1 MAVLIYLLATGL
13 PSAQA
18 ADRPPAAN
26 INVGQLDWDNTT
38 NSVKVTATLSIN
50 GLVVRAGSDRGDF
63 RVQVG
68 ESASDDYSGGT
79 FLSSVTQN
87 GRNSY
92 GTNGYAVSSAQ
103 VDDTGCRICAFVPTG
118 ATAGSAAEFNINV
131 AAAWF
136 PYTDYLAG
144 TALNSAGTNGGTND
158 LLIGSP
164 GLVLGT
170 HFIGVA
176 AGKSVVDL
184 RSLGIDSRTNGVL
197 LVNHAKDENNFALSQ
212 VNTNDGTW
220 NVFLRDNAENSYT
233 NYEQDP
239 VAFVFIPKTNTTLIS
254 GRFNSDG
261 SIASFSGNAPQF
273 AATTNGTGQ
282 WELKLPG
289 HTPAGGV
296 LIISAEGGGNQNGDN
311 IVSYEANAKGDGWVI
326 QSRDT
331 PANSLQ
337 TPLGVSGEPEAVA
350 SFVFI
355 PGPAATLVS
364 PEVHTQTVGASP
376 VLKAAVSNAV
386 PGNLTATFYGREA
399 PTPLPGP
406 DFCIVVMPD
415 TQMYTGEL
423 SGGKKT
429 MMIAQTEWAITNRVS
444 RNVAYVTQLGDISNN
459 GDTPIYISQW
469 RNATNAMYRL
479 ENPSRTQMADGMAYG
494 VAVGNHEMTPNGDPV
509 SGTTSNYTKYFGVPH
524 FTGREYYAG
533 HYGTNNN
540 NHFDF
545 FSAGGLDFVV
555 LYFEY
560 NTAPPAELLAWANQV
575 LVTNAWRRAIVVTH
589 YMGSAATP
597 STLSAQGSAIYNALK
612 ANTNLFLTLGGHVS
626 GEGSRTDTYN
636 GNTVHTLISDYQGY
650 TNGGNGFMR
659 LMEFSPSNNVVTVQ
673 TYSPW
678 TGVYETD
685 DDSEFYFTY
694 NMSARGGSG
703 SAGTAYTSLGTNTG
717 VAGGNVLSCAWPGLH
732 TDKAYEWY
740 VTLTDEL
747 GNTTTSPVWRFIT
760 LPNSAPLAGNQVVTV
775 TGDAPAPLT
784 LVASDPNGDALTFRL
799 NTLPTHGLILNIDTN
814 NGTLTYAPTRG
825 YRGSDRFIY
834 QASDGLLSSAAAS
847 MNLTVTVPMD
857 TNANGLPDV
866 WEAAYGLTDPNADD
880 DGDGLTNLK
889 EYLAGTNPTNAASIF
904 HILAAPLQTNGR
916 CSLTW
921 SSIGG
926 TRYRIQFR
934 NGTTNS
940 GVVGTF
946 TDIVRPLT
954 TEMDISPYGADSTQ
968 SFVDDF
974 TLTGGPPAGGARYYR
989 VRLVQ

>member
-1 MAVLIYLLATGL
+1 MLLATANRHGKTWGRNPGALLRAWGQFARSYQGGTRSNGIVVLAVLIYLLATGL

-479 ENPSRTQMADGMAYG
+479 ENPSR
-494 VAVGNHEMTPNGDPV
+494 
-509 SGTTSNYTKYFGVPH
+509 
-524 FTGREYYAG
+524 
-533 HYGTNNN
+533 
-540 NHFDF
+540 
-545 FSAGGLDFVV
+545 
-555 LYFEY
+555 
-560 NTAPPAELLAWANQV
+560 ANQ
-575 LVTNAWRRAIVVTH
+575 
-589 YMGSAATP
+589 
-597 STLSAQGSAIYNALK
+597 
-612 ANTNLFLTLGGHVS
+612 
-626 GEGSRTDTYN
+626 
-636 GNTVHTLISDYQGY
+636 
-650 TNGGNGFMR
+650 
-659 LMEFSPSNNVVTVQ
+659 
-673 TYSPW
+673 
-678 TGVYETD
+678 
-685 DDSEFYFTY
+685 
-694 NMSARGGSG
+694 
-703 SAGTAYTSLGTNTG
+703 
-717 VAGGNVLSCAWPGLH
+717 
-732 TDKAYEWY
+732 
-740 VTLTDEL
+740 
-747 GNTTTSPVWRFIT
+747 
-760 LPNSAPLAGNQVVTV
+760 
-775 TGDAPAPLT
+775 
-784 LVASDPNGDALTFRL
+784 
-799 NTLPTHGLILNIDTN
+799 
-814 NGTLTYAPTRG
+814 
-825 YRGSDRFIY
+825 
-834 QASDGLLSSAAAS
+834 
-847 MNLTVTVPMD
+847 
-857 TNANGLPDV
+857 
-866 WEAAYGLTDPNADD
+866 
-880 DGDGLTNLK
+880 
-889 EYLAGTNPTNAASIF
+889 
-904 HILAAPLQTNGR
+904 
-916 CSLTW
+916 
-921 SSIGG
+921 
-926 TRYRIQFR
+926 
-934 NGTTNS
+934 
-940 GVVGTF
+940 
-946 TDIVRPLT
+946 
-954 TEMDISPYGADSTQ
+954 
-968 SFVDDF
+968 
-974 TLTGGPPAGGARYYR
+974 
-989 VRLVQ
+989 